1 MRKLLIIVLAFLLL
15 TAGVLVFVPWR
26 TVLEDQIISA
36 LEERGFPD
44 VSLQVSG
51 LSPNSIIIDKI
62 TFGAQ
67 SPVTL
72 DNVKIDYS
80 FAGLR
85 NRQLEK
91 LTISAPSFVVRQVE
105 GRWVIVNFEKMNA
118 NARAKPISVTSLTET
133 LNKVPFNEIIIEKG
147 SMNIEAESWTL
158 MLPLDITFDKRQSR
172 LSYKAEAAH
181 LRKGTIEASIEK
193 VAADIHFDK
202 DTQGWKGQWQAD
214 PVNVKGM
221 ATDMPPLK
229 GQGNIAAKETS
240 FSINGALRSSDNTY
254 QAAFR
259 YDHSFD
265 SAVNSVLALSSA
277 KMPWKE
283 GNLKLKDVNFPVGV
297 EQAVHLNVQ
306 VENVSV
312 DELLGAMTKQKVAG
326 TGTVSG
332 SIPVTIHK
340 NGDLSFGQ
348 GKLTAAGP
356 GSINMPPDSIPGDN
370 EQMALVR
377 DILANLNY
385 TALSIS
391 MNNDNQNK
399 LGVSL
404 NVEGNNPDVYNG
416 RAVKLNVN
424 LTGDVLDFIQQNVI
438 LLTKPQSLWEEDANE

>member
-1 MRKLLIIVLAFLLL
+1 MRKFWVIVLAFVILV
-15 TAGVLVFVPWR
+15 TGVLVFVPWK
-26 TVLEDQIISA
+26 TVLEDQIVSA
-36 LEERGFPD
+36 LAARGFPD

-51 LSPNSIIIDKI
+51 LGLNNIILNKI
-62 TFGAQ
+62 TFGTQ
-67 SPVTL
+67 NPVTL
-72 DNVKIDYS
+72 ENVKIDYS

-85 NRQLEK
+85 QRQLEK
-91 LTISAPSFVVRQVE
+91 LTLSAPSFVIRQLA
-105 GRWVIVNFEKMNA
+105 GRWVIVNFENLHA
-118 NARAKPISVTSLTET
+118 GAQAKPVSVTSLTEK
-133 LNKVPFNEIIIEKG
+133 LNKVPFNQIVIEKG
-147 SMNIEAESWTL
+147 AVSVEAESWTL
-158 MLPLDITFDKRQSR
+158 MLPLDLVYDKHLSQ
-172 LSYKAEAAH
+172 LSYKADTAH
-181 LRKGTIEASIEK
+181 FRKGTLDASLEK
-193 VAADIHFDK
+193 VVADIELDK
-202 DTQGWKGQWQAD
+202 DSQVWNGTWQAD
-214 PVNVKGM
+214 RVNIKGM
-221 ATDMPPLK
+221 ATDIPALG
-229 GQGNIAAKETS
+229 GQGSISAKGS
-240 FSINGALRSSDNTY
+240 AINVDGSLRSEDNTY
-254 QAAFR
+254 QMGFR

-283 GNLKLKDVNFPVGV
+283 GNLKLKDVSFPVGV

-391 MNNDNQNK
+391 TNNDSQNK